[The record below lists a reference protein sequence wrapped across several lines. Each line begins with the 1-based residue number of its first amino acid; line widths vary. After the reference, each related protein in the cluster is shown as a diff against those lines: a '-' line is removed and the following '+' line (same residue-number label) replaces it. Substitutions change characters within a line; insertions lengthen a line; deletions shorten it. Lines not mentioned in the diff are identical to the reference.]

1 MIFIKEYKTLHGIFR
16 TAQPD
21 SDMEFEKYFELRYMV
36 LRKPW
41 NQPRGTERDADE
53 NQRHHFILVNSNND
67 LVGVCCLQKNSAAQI
82 QLRYMAIDFEYS
94 GKKLGNMLLEAAE
107 EKANELGAETIFLQ
121 ARENAVNF
129 YRRNGYIIKEKTFL
143 LFNTIQHFS
152 MEKKLFCSKD

>member
-1 MIFIKEYKTLHGIFR
+1 MIFIKEYNTRHGIFK

-21 SDMEFEKYFELRYMV
+21 SEMEFEKYFELRYSV

-41 NQPRGTERDADE
+41 DQPRGTERDADE
-53 NQRHHFILVNSNND
+53 NQRHHFILVNAKSD
-67 LVGVCCLQKNSAAQI
+67 IVGVCCIQKNSATQI

-94 GKKLGNMLLEAAE
+94 GKKLGDLLLETAE
-107 EKANELGAETIFLQ
+107 EKAIDLGMQTIFLQ

-129 YRRNGYIIKEKTFL
+129 YKRNGYVLKEKTFL

-152 MEKKLFCSKD
+152 MEKKLPCIPK